1 MPCDLQT
8 QIQHLHAEL
17 CTECVRMY
25 FYSGLKIQ
33 VRLCLFANCEEGIC
47 RFLMEKKQR
56 KSCAKILK
64 TNATQSTN

>member
-17 CTECVRMY
+17 CTECVRIY
-25 FYSGLKIQ
+25 FYAVLKIQ

-47 RFLMEKKQR
+47 RFLMEKNCEKVVP
-56 KSCAKILK
+56 KF
-64 TNATQSTN
+64 